1 MKVISMHLIYPF
13 QFSTESATVKGG
25 QNHEPDT
32 NLNSVF
38 KDGKDLSGK
47 KKGSVDLEKGQWK
60 LSLRNKKKNGGKV
73 SRA

>member
-1 MKVISMHLIYPF
+1 MKVISMHIIYPF

-47 KKGSVDLEKGQWK
+47 KRSWK
-60 LSLRNKKKNGGKV
+60 EIQYKWWSV
-73 SRA
+73 SRNWHNCGS